1 MLPSTSSALSCSR
14 TVRWPVSEGRILEF
28 AVLVWLVDNT
38 VAECTLHD
46 PFSQPEKK
54 PRVASGHVGEG
65 CVSCKDFCNLRSLK
79 LTKNL
84 HHSYLNPVI

>member
-38 VAECTLHD
+38 VAECTLAR
-46 PFSQPEKK
+46 PIFSAGKK
-54 PRVASGHVGEG
+54 SRESLRDMSAKDASRARI
-65 CVSCKDFCNLRSLK
+65 F
-79 LTKNL
+79 
-84 HHSYLNPVI
+84 VI